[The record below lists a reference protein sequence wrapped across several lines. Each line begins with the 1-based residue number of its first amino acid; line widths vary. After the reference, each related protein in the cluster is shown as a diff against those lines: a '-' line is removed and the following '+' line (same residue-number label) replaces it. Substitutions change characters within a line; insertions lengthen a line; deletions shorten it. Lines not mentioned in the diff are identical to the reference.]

1 MRGHALRVNLGEGP
15 RLRVLEDPFW
25 KPLGSKRDEAHQH
38 RHDVLSLLRERPAD
52 QLGGVVFLD
61 LPNHVGVFELTQTK
75 GEHPRCQAWDGAEE
89 TVEPV
94 GALPSD
100 IPDDEKAPLPAQDA
114 QARRDRAVLEWNH
127 GHGRLDGHAGHGQ
140 SPGSVE
146 RMRLRAFKRT
156 RSDAQTLR
164 TMSAISPV

>member
-1 MRGHALRVNLGEGP
+1 MRGHALRVNLGEGT

-75 GEHPRCQAWDGAEE
+75 GEHPRCEAWNGTEE

-94 GALPSD
+94 GPLPPD
-100 IPDDEKAPLPAQDA
+100 IPEDEKAPFPTEDS
-114 QARRDRAVLEWNH
+114 QARRDGAVLERDH
-127 GHGRLDGHAGHGQ
+127 GYRRFDGNSRHQRSPYRMESMALLSLKVHGQ
-140 SPGSVE
+140 SGWRFS
-146 RMRLRAFKRT
+146 AFVR
-156 RSDAQTLR
+156 
-164 TMSAISPV
+164 